1 MSITQPSL
9 HATNQDL
16 LDAACEV
23 LDRMYFA
30 ALGPEEEALPAE
42 DEAVICM
49 QVRFRGTLNG
59 LLWMRVYREAAMQ
72 LQDDFTAGSSQL
84 AVEEAARDAVGE
96 LCNIVCGSLLSNLD
110 PHGEYRLEH
119 PVPTDALPFDG
130 AESSLACALSVN
142 DSLVEARLRWSDPQ
156 S

>member
-16 LDAACEV
+16 LDAVCEV

-30 ALGPEEEALPAE
+30 ALGPAE
-42 DEAVICM
+42 DAMPAADSALICM
-49 QVRFRGTLNG
+49 QVSFRGTLQG
-59 LLWMRVYREAAMQ
+59 ALWMRVYREAAMQ

-84 AVEEAARDAVGE
+84 ALDDAARDAVGE

-110 PHGEYRLEH
+110 PHGEYRLDQ
-119 PVPTDALPFDG
+119 PLPDKEMPFG
-130 AESSLACALSVN
+130 GEQPHLSCALSVN
-142 DSLVEARLRWSDPQ
+142 DSLVEARLRWSQPQ
-156 S
+156 